1 MTKIRKR
8 VFRNMKMKV
17 LIFCPLVQYRHLQMK
32 DLKGL
37 FVQGTDSPE
46 TSYVG
51 HFSWIYLFK
60 NQVTKVQDRDI
71 IASAQDQET
80 YGIVPTND
88 GGGSLSAGEYS
99 NLFDWLNDQKK

>member
-1 MTKIRKR
+1 M
-8 VFRNMKMKV
+8 FA
-17 LIFCPLVQYRHLQMK
+17 YR
-32 DLKGL
+32 DS
-37 FVQGTDSPE
+37 FTGTYANSLTGEEDELTLHTAAYEPE

-51 HFSWIYLFK
+51 HFSWIYLFN